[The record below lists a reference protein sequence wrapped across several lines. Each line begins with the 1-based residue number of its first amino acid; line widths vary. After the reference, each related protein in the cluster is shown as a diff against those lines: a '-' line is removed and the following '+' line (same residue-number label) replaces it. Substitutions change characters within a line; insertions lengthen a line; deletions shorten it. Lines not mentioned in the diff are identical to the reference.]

1 VVGGSRAAA
10 SPRLG
15 GRLHHGRLDEG
26 VSLITKPF
34 TATGLAGK
42 VRRVLDDVP
51 DGGPSG

>member
-1 VVGGSRAAA
+1 VVGGRVNRTGARAAA
-10 SPRLG
+10 PHTPRTVAFDG
-15 GRLHHGRLDEG
+15 GEQ
-26 VSLITKPF
+26 PF